1 MPHRGRLP
9 FPWAGVGIGITL
21 VVLVVIILFSPRLRP
36 VRPLVVLALAG
47 MIIGIAVAFLPI
59 VLAMPIS
66 PDYFAHITW
75 FPSWI

>member
-1 MPHRGRLP
+1 
-9 FPWAGVGIGITL
+9 
-21 VVLVVIILFSPRLRP
+21 
-36 VRPLVVLALAG
+36 
-47 MIIGIAVAFLPI
+47 MIVGIAVAFLPI